1 MTLQKPRII
10 NELERAAWIAGDT
23 RTLEVLNELEIA
35 AEDQAQRSWD
45 EGHAEGHKDGYEY
58 GYDAGLTDGEGRALT
73 CAELVAER
81 HARALGAA
89 LVSLERLEDWVN
101 ALHNGAALTPRLL
114 TEMRRELDRASFR
127 VEAVDDELRYFSFVY
142 DRATAAI

>member
-1 MTLQKPRII
+1 MTLQTPRII

-45 EGHAEGHKDGYEY
+45 EGHAEGHKDGY
-58 GYDAGLTDGEGRALT
+58 DTGLTVGEGRALER
-73 CAELVAER
+73 AELVAER
-81 HARALGAA
+81 HAKALGAA
-89 LVSLERLEDWVN
+89 LVSLGRLEDLVN
-101 ALHNGAALTPRLL
+101 ALHNGVALTPRLL

-142 DRATAAI
+142 DRAAAAR